1 VVKANSTITFTVNGV
16 TQGYIPVTAKDV
28 HASVADRLSLYFDV
42 IALTITPPNWVK
54 STIGFDWLHWPY
66 SSSVTIKTR
75 VDHGDIDDVRSV
87 IANAYYLSAGAMPSV
102 SVPALGE
109 SQGPATESHTG
120 LGEVLATIEKKA
132 KEAAKQFEQYEMIIV
147 LGVIGVV
154 ALIMFS
160 PAGKA
165 GARSLGNV
173 RLI

>member
-1 VVKANSTITFTVNGV
+1 
-16 TQGYIPVTAKDV
+16 
-28 HASVADRLSLYFDV
+28 
-42 IALTITPPNWVK
+42 
-54 STIGFDWLHWPY
+54 
-66 SSSVTIKTR
+66 
-75 VDHGDIDDVRSV
+75 
-87 IANAYYLSAGAMPSV
+87 MPSV